1 MQGYRPSS
9 SSMSA
14 VYHPMVT
21 PPPGGSSSAP
31 EIPINTS
38 RRGVGRP
45 SFTVAPIPI
54 SSYSSSSSSFSFQG
68 SPTCSSSSSSPP
80 ASSTHTPSSAF
91 PLRHCRPTT
100 ASSQLRQMA
109 HYRSYQGHQLRG
121 SSGPNSSSSSTVS
134 TPGSSFPLRPVPGF
148 GTAAAASEER
158 MKVSTFRGPMGSTT
172 PFSFSYPPS
181 TAPRTV
187 APTTSSSPASSSGWN
202 NLPHGVHRLSEQGS
216 SDVPATPRAPGR
228 GERGFQTSSL
238 ESSSSSK
245 ASPTRSSFW
254 RDVLGDEDASVV
266 STSSS
271 LSHCHSRSRS
281 QTDLQSQSQPQ
292 PSPSGSYSSEHDA
305 TRLIRRHPTSPST
318 STSTE
323 KRPLS
328 PTTACI
334 GQTTSEHDSRVRK
347 KRKLAHRSRL
357 PSVSRLFTDVL
368 HLNVEGEPAPK
379 WESLESVMDRKGQ
392 LPEVVHFKPGDRVG
406 IRRMSHC
413 HPIQWTRWT
422 TGVVVRVQPF
432 RRYINAKTSIV
443 LQECLVE
450 LDEDPPL
457 VNYGHGGSGTGA
469 SGNQN
474 KRPSHGSAG
483 IIASNSAR
491 EGQSRAAN
499 LKTQSPSR
507 LDSQPGGLKV
517 QHGSVVQQSA
527 NSKASNLKAQKK
539 STKRREPEPEQHE
552 FLTHKQ
558 EWFMYHLGEI
568 VRQDAATPN
577 ISHRMCEAWLDYL
590 GV

>member
-1 MQGYRPSS
+1 MSS
-9 SSMSA
+9 
-14 VYHPMVT
+14 VYPPVT

-54 SSYSSSSSSFSFQG
+54 SSSSSFSFH
-68 SPTCSSSSSSPP
+68 SSSSSSPP
-80 ASSTHTPSSAF
+80 ASSTHTPSSSF

-172 PFSFSYPPS
+172 PFSFSFPPS

-187 APTTSSSPASSSGWN
+187 APTTSSRPASSSCWN
-202 NLPHGVHRLSEQGS
+202 KLPREGVHRPSEQGS

-238 ESSSSSK
+238 ESSSSK

-254 RDVLGDEDASVV
+254 RDVLGDEDSPVV

-271 LSHCHSRSRS
+271 LSHSHSRSHS
-281 QTDLQSQSQPQ
+281 QTYLQSQPQ
-292 PSPSGSYSSEHDA
+292 TSLPSANSSSEHDA
-305 TRLIRRHPTSPST
+305 THLIRRHPPTSSSIP
-318 STSTE
+318 TSTE

-328 PTTACI
+328 PTTACT
-334 GQTTSEHDSRVRK
+334 GQSPSEHGPRVRK

-357 PSVSRLFTDVL
+357 PSISRLFTDVL
-368 HLNVEGEPAPK
+368 HLNVEGEPVPK

-392 LPEVVHFKPGDRVG
+392 LPEVVHFK
-406 IRRMSHC
+406 
-413 HPIQWTRWT
+413 
-422 TGVVVRVQPF
+422 
-432 RRYINAKTSIV
+432 INAKTSIV

-483 IIASNSAR
+483 IIAPNSAR